1 MLILSK
7 NKRTI
12 INLDNIT
19 QIYCIEYDE
28 SNVDI
33 ACCFNR
39 GGEILGRYS
48 SIERCKEILQD
59 ILTAYQR
66 LEENKDLII
75 GDMLYSFGPREDEY
89 KFTYTMPEE

>member
-7 NKRTI
+7 DKRTI

-19 QIYCIEYDE
+19 QIYCIEYDK

-48 SIERCKEILQD
+48 SIERCKEIMQD
-59 ILTAYQR
+59 ILTAYQNM
-66 LEENKDLII
+66 EEDKCYLI
-75 GDMLYSFGPREDEY
+75 GDKSITVP
-89 KFTYTMPEE
+89 KFTYIMPEE